1 MVAEREREI
10 RELTR
15 IETEKLNLEKIA
27 HIKLERERL
36 ERERLEI
43 ERTERER
50 REREREDRER
60 AIREREDRE
69 RLERVRNER
78 ERSERVRNERERTDE
93 LPETPTL
100 VISTNKFDG
109 EYYDHLDFEKGEFL
123 YVTEWHCD
131 REDWVY
137 GHRKGNEAEKGIF
150 PKAFIKFYDRNNVN
164 EPGNFFKLFFF

>member
-1 MVAEREREI
+1 ME
-10 RELTR
+10 R
-15 IETEKLNLEKIA
+15 IETEKLNLERIE

-36 ERERLEI
+36 ERERLEM
-43 ERTERER
+43 ERLERER
-50 REREREDRER
+50 RERDREERER
-60 AIREREDRE
+60 ATRERSSRE
-69 RLERVRNER
+69 RSER
-78 ERSERVRNERERTDE
+78 ERSERDREERERFSRERSERERNDE

-109 EYYDHLDFEKGEFL
+109 DDYEYLDFEKDEFL

-150 PKAFIKFYDRNNVN
+150 PKAFIRIYDENNIN
-164 EPGNFFKLFFF
+164 EAGNFLKLILII